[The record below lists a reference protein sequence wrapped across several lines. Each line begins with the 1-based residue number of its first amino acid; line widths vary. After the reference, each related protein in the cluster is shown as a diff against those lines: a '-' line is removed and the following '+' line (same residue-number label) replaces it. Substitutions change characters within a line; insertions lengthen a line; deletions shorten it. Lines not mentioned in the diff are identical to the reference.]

1 MKLYH
6 GTNKDFDRIDL
17 LKSKPNKDFGRG
29 FYLSADYEQALNM
42 AQVKVEQLEIGS
54 PIVQSY
60 LIEDDVLNDLNVLRF
75 EGYSEEWAK
84 FILLNRNNP
93 TEKPVHE
100 YDVVIGP
107 IANDRVGV
115 QLWRYENRSID
126 LPDMNEKT
134 EMMADMV
141 KNLAVLLTE
150 QNREMTMEEALA
162 TVFNSETYRKV
173 IDERTHFY
181 YQSYYYV
188 FAFLKEE
195 LMKGKFE

>member
-115 QLWRYENRSID
+115 QLYSCAQLTIYERCNFPIFLRY
-126 LPDMNEKT
+126 
-134 EMMADMV
+134 
-141 KNLAVLLTE
+141 
-150 QNREMTMEEALA
+150 
-162 TVFNSETYRKV
+162 
-173 IDERTHFY
+173 
-181 YQSYYYV
+181 
-188 FAFLKEE
+188 
-195 LMKGKFE
+195 